1 MTQMKNRMKPLDDD
15 DLEVKVAVYM
25 ERLDAYI
32 ASQTALN
39 NTLVEGFERVQNQIA
54 DIDYWR
60 NRMYGAKTI
69 VIALGVLIV
78 HTSAVMG
85 GFVALA
91 NFVNR

>member
-1 MTQMKNRMKPLDDD
+1 MAKNTTSTAEINL
-15 DLEVKVAVYM
+15 AVYM

-39 NTLVEGFERVQNQIA
+39 NTLVDSLERVQIQISEF
-54 DIDYWR
+54 DNWR

-69 VIALGVLIV
+69 VIALGVLV
-78 HTSAVMG
+78 LHTSAVMG
-85 GFVALA
+85 GFLALA

>member
-1 MTQMKNRMKPLDDD
+1 MLQN
-15 DLEVKVAVYM
+15 EVSPSEINLAVYM

-39 NTLVEGFERVQNQIA
+39 NTLCEGLEKVQNQVTEMA
-54 DIDYWR
+54 YWR
-60 NRMYGAKTI
+60 HRMLGAKTV

-85 GFVALA
+85 GFLALI
-91 NFVNR
+91 NYMNL

>member
-1 MTQMKNRMKPLDDD
+1 MVDKPSTTEINL
-15 DLEVKVAVYM
+15 AVYM

-39 NTLVEGFERVQNQIA
+39 NTLVDSLERVQNQISEF
-54 DIDYWR
+54 DNWR

-69 VIALGVLIV
+69 VIALGVLV
-78 HTSAVMG
+78 LHTSAVMG
-85 GFVALA
+85 GFLALA

>member
-1 MTQMKNRMKPLDDD
+1 
-15 DLEVKVAVYM
+15 M

-39 NTLVEGFERVQNQIA
+39 NTLVDSLERVQIQISEF
-54 DIDYWR
+54 DNWR

-69 VIALGVLIV
+69 VIALGVLV
-78 HTSAVMG
+78 LHTSAVMG
-85 GFVALA
+85 GFLALA